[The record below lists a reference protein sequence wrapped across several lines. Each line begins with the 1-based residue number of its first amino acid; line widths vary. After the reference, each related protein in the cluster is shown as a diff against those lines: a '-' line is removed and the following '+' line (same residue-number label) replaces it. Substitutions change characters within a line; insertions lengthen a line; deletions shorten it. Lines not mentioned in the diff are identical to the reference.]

1 MVSEQSI
8 QHHIMIALSDAG
20 CLIFRNNVGNAWVG
34 ELIRRTSDS
43 VTLRNPRPLHAGLSV
58 GSSDLIGV
66 TPSGRFLAV
75 EVKTLTGRVRPEQQK
90 FIDAVNRIG
99 GIGIIARSVDDAL
112 KAIK

>member
-1 MVSEQSI
+1 MTEAALM
-8 QHHIMIALSDAG
+8 HHIQLALSEAG
-20 CLIFRNNVGNAWVG
+20 CLIFRNNVAQAWVG

-43 VTLRNPRPLHAGLSV
+43 VTLKNPRPLHAGLSV

-66 TPSGRFLAV
+66 SPSGRFLAV
-75 EVKTLTGRVRPEQQK
+75 EVKTPTGRVRPEQQK